1 MEKIT
6 MQKNMEKEFSSV
18 QIQKIIIR
26 KIENG
31 DYLPGER
38 IHSERTM
45 ADMYGV
51 SRMTIQYALREL
63 VKKGYLYRVRGS
75 GTFVRKNVV
84 DRMDLNY
91 LSERGNSGITAIAKN
106 HGAKIGSKVLTKGI
120 ITGNFFSNRL
130 GLEKG
135 AEVYVLHRIRYGN
148 DEPIA
153 VEYTYVPARLFPEM
167 DDIDFEKVSLYDYM
181 DSISHMPRNFMQK
194 LQIIEVTEKERSY
207 LELDKK
213 EPVYYSELIGFDEEG
228 TIVEY
233 TESYTRCDKFIY
245 QFDAVV

>member
-1 MEKIT
+1 MET
-6 MQKNMEKEFSSV
+6 QRHGEKETSSS

-38 IHSERTM
+38 IHSERKM

-51 SRMTIQYALREL
+51 SRMAVQYALREL

-91 LSERGNSGITAIAKN
+91 LSERGNSGITAIVKN
-106 HGAKIGSKVLTKGI
+106 HGAKIANKVLTRGI
-120 ITGNFFSNRL
+120 ITGNFFSFRL

-135 AEVYVLHRIRYGN
+135 EEVYVLHRIRYGN

-153 VEYTYVPARLFPEM
+153 VEYTYVPANMFPEM
-167 DDIDFEKVSLYDYM
+167 DDINFEEVSLYDYM
-181 DSISHMPRNFMQK
+181 DSISHMPTNFQSK
-194 LQIIEVTEKERSY
+194 LQIIEVTEKERCHLG
-207 LELDKK
+207 LEKQD
-213 EPVYYSELIGFDEEG
+213 PVYYSELIGLDEEG

>member
-1 MEKIT
+1 MVT
-6 MQKNMEKEFSSV
+6 QKDIEKETSSA
-18 QIQKIIIR
+18 QIQKSIIR

-45 ADMYGV
+45 AAMYGV
-51 SRMTIQYALREL
+51 SRMTVQYALREL

-75 GTFVRKNVV
+75 GTFVQKNVV

-91 LSERGNSGITAIAKN
+91 LSERGNSGITAIVKN
-106 HGAKIGSKVLTKGI
+106 HGAKIASKVLTKGI
-120 ITGNFFSNRL
+120 ITGKFFSYRL
-130 GLEKG
+130 GLEKDT
-135 AEVYVLHRIRYGN
+135 EVYVLHRIRYGN

-153 VEYTYVPARLFPEM
+153 VEYTYVPAQLFPEM
-167 DDIDFEKVSLYDYM
+167 DEIDFETISLYDYM
-181 DSISHMPRNFMQK
+181 DSISHMPKNFMQK
-194 LQIIEVTEKERSY
+194 LQIIEASEKERGY
-207 LELDKK
+207 LELEKR
-213 EPVYYSELIGFDEEG
+213 EPVYYTELIGFDEEG

-245 QFDAVV
+245 QFDAIV